1 MEPQRVGKQTTSNAR
16 EKKSSLRKKYA
27 IIVHYLA
34 LQYTTDLF
42 IMQMTV
48 LDVSM
53 TRLYW
58 DDG

>member
-1 MEPQRVGKQTTSNAR
+1 MEPQREVKQTTSNTR

-27 IIVHYLA
+27 IIVLYLA
-34 LQYTTDLF
+34 LHCTTDLF

-53 TRLYW
+53 TRLSW
-58 DDG
+58 DAG